1 MTKGLE
7 IRAQI
12 DTENVKG
19 LLIVNGGAA
28 IALLAFLPG
37 ILDKPDYESLA
48 RSILWALLIFQ
59 VGLVLAIVH
68 NRLRRICSL
77 TYEQYNYQPPPCEVF
92 GVKLKEPCVCRG
104 SQICM
109 WLSVAAFAVGGFT
122 VFLGGLESL
131 DQRAKIKEKPRV
143 IAPQKTKVPSNPTVE
158 RDGRRHAG
166 ARPSP

>member
-28 IALLAFLPG
+28 VALLAFLPG
-37 ILDKPDYESLA
+37 ILDKHDYEFLA
-48 RSILWALLIFQ
+48 RAILWALLVFQGGLIF
-59 VGLVLAIVH
+59 AIIH

-77 TYEQYNYQPPPCEVF
+77 RYEQYNYQPPACVVF
-92 GVKLKEPCVCRG
+92 GIKLTEPCVCRG
-104 SQICM
+104 SMIFM
-109 WLSVAAFAVGGFT
+109 WLSVVAFAVGGFT
-122 VFLGGLESL
+122 VFLGGLTSL
-131 DQRAKIKEKPRV
+131 DQRAKLKEKPNIIV
-143 IAPQKTKVPSNPTVE
+143 PQKATVPPNNTVR
-158 RDGRRHAG
+158 RDARKSG

>member
-37 ILDKPDYESLA
+37 VLDKPAYESLA
-48 RSILWALLIFQ
+48 RAILWGLLIFQ
-59 VGLVLAIVH
+59 VGLLFAIVH

-77 TYEQYNYQPPPCEVF
+77 RYEQHNYQPPPCEVF
-92 GVKLKEPCVCRG
+92 GIKLAEPCVCRG
-104 SQICM
+104 SIICM
-109 WLSVAAFAVGGFT
+109 WLSVVAFAAGGFA
-122 VFLGGLESL
+122 VLQGGLESL
-131 DQRAKIKEKPRV
+131 DQRAKLVEKPKA
-143 IAPQKTKVPSNPTVE
+143 IAPQKTEVPSNRV
-158 RDGRRHAG
+158 RAG
-166 ARPSP
+166 F

>member
-37 ILDKPDYESLA
+37 ILDRPGYEPLA
-48 RSILWALLIFQ
+48 RAIFWGLLIFQ
-59 VGLVLAIVH
+59 VGLLFGIFH

-77 TYEQYNYQPPPCEVF
+77 RYEQHNYQPPPCEVF
-92 GVKLKEPCVCRG
+92 GIKLAEPCVCRG
-104 SQICM
+104 SIICM
-109 WLSVAAFAVGGFT
+109 WLSVAAFAAGGLT
-122 VFLGGLESL
+122 VFQGGLESL
-131 DQRAKIKEKPRV
+131 DHRAKLVEKPKV
-143 IAPQKTKVPSNPTVE
+143 MAPQNAEVQSNPTVE
-158 RDGRRHAG
+158 RDECESS